1 MVITRTVEMHAQLVG
16 YDFKKKGLPTD
27 KNIAVE
33 NSKVSNDYFWK
44 TNKYTDQD
52 VFGRTL
58 DLTALINK
66 PDGYLKGSLSDTE
79 DVDYYEFNIT
89 EYRAL
94 SFAKDTYNKDIT
106 IILDH
111 IPEGCDYEMVLYDE
125 EGNQVGIGKENGN
138 GGLSITIPNWNSDNR
153 GYTVKVQ
160 AKNGSTV
167 NPDVEYHLSF
177 QTTQADKSHGAYQEM
192 AEVQKYEG
200 TVRKQ
205 MQEGLTDTE
214 EMRAIKEIRQK
225 YKAYYTEQMEKLHQE
240 QAEEVMQGG
249 AVPDD
254 EQIQNLLEKKATGGE
269 LTEQENALLNIFC
282 TATELDRADASAK
295 MNTTVKDRISADLQE
310 VGIDISD
317 STFSIKIGADGQVS
331 VDGIQDHAMK
341 QKIENVL
348 SKYSDELMDIYF
360 CTDSKIQELSDKEK
374 YLLQAAVD
382 VGKFL
387 YKASG
392 GRVSLGDLS
401 VENTAIHGLPKTLDD
416 LLNHPG
422 GNLTYQDYTSD
433 IREILAYNRTQHKD
447 IMSEL
452 NVQFV
457 IADGTIQIKK

>member
-106 IILDH
+106 ITLDH

-167 NPDVEYHLSF
+167 NPDAEYHLSF

-205 MQEGLTDTE
+205 MKEGLTDTE

-240 QAEEVMQGG
+240 QAEAVMQGG

-254 EQIQNLLEKKATGGE
+254 EQIHNLLEKKAAGKE

-282 TATELDRADASAK
+282 TAAELDRANASAK

-317 STFSIKIGADGQVS
+317 STFSIKIGTDGQVS
-331 VDGIQDHAMK
+331 VDGIHDNVMK
-341 QKIENVL
+341 QKIEDVL

-360 CTDSKIQELSDKEK
+360 SMDSGIQALSDKEK
-374 YLLQAAVD
+374 YLLKAATD
-382 VGKFL
+382 VEKFL
-387 YKASG
+387 HKATG
-392 GRVSLGDLS
+392 GSVSLGDLS
-401 VENTAIHGLPKTLDD
+401 VENATIHGLPKTLDD
-416 LLNHPG
+416 LLNNPG
-422 GNLTYQDYTSD
+422 GNQTYQDYASD
-433 IREILAYNRTQHKD
+433 IREILAYKQTQHKD

-457 IADGTIQIKK
+457 IADGTIQIN